1 MTGILEI
8 MTLSKWDW
16 VSSVFVDSGHVS
28 KSLAQIFNDN
38 GYLLVFSGL
47 PIQYTVKYMLS
58 LALLLFG
65 GMASLKWRAHRRIRN
80 RGLWPAD
87 IAFASFLCLSLFLLL
102 EGVCVAFF
110 DISDSFSLSKFG
122 RLWYARHVQLNNM
135 GFRDDRNYTSKP
147 ESHTQ
152 RICFIGDSFTFGHG
166 IRRIENRFTSIID
179 QQLSERSDHHF
190 EICNLALPGWNTGEQ
205 RDRLADMV
213 KDGFRADIFILMY
226 VLNDTTDLQ
235 AENVLFNQ
243 HMKQLEPD
251 NLFLRKSFVLDFLY
265 YRWFVQ
271 QLPEVQNYFSWIR
284 EGYEPPIWEQQC
296 MRLRELRQICESSG
310 ARFGVVI
317 FPFLHNLGDDP
328 GDAKIH
334 AQLRH
339 FWESEGVPVLDLLD
353 DFKQESSPSMVV
365 NRFDAHPNERAH
377 QLAAEIIANEMLST
391 VFHVISAF

>member
-1 MTGILEI
+1 MTGILE
-8 MTLSKWDW
+8 MLTHSKWDW
-16 VSSVFVDSGHVS
+16 VSSVLVESGHPGM
-28 KSLAQIFNDN
+28 SLVQIFHEKNH
-38 GYLLVFSGL
+38 LSVFSGL
-47 PIQYTVKYMLS
+47 PIQYTVKYMMS

-65 GMASLKWRAHRRIRN
+65 GMASLKWRARRRMLG

-87 IAFASFLCLSLFLLL
+87 IAFASFLCLSLFLML

-135 GFRDDRNYTSKP
+135 GFRDDRNYTPKP
-147 ESHTQ
+147 EGHTL

-166 IRRIENRFTSIID
+166 IRRVENRFTSIIEH
-179 QQLSERSDHHF
+179 QLSESSDHHF
-190 EICNLALPGWNTGEQ
+190 EIYNLALPGWNTGEQ

-213 KDGFRADIFILMY
+213 KNGFRADIFILMY

-271 QLPEVQNYFSWIR
+271 RLPEVQNYFSWIR
-284 EGYEPPIWEQQC
+284 KGYEPPLWDQQGI
-296 MRLRELRQICESSG
+296 RLRELRRICESSG
-310 ARFGVVI
+310 GRFGVVI

-328 GDAKIH
+328 GYTKIH

-339 FWESEGVPVLDLLD
+339 FWESEGVPVLDLLE
-353 DFKQESSPSMVV
+353 DFEQESSPSMVV

-377 QLAAEIIANEMLST
+377 QLAADIIANEMLST
-391 VFHVISAF
+391 VFHVIPAF